1 MPHTIAPRLTLVLE
15 RIGGELAEQ
24 AEAVRGLHALAEGR
38 PSDETLVSAQTID
51 TSSQHLA
58 ELGALMRCL
67 AASAGETEAPLPCFE
82 AMTLSGL
89 RARVLGEAE
98 EQAESG
104 EVDFF

>member
-58 ELGALMRCL
+58 ELGALLRCL
-67 AASAGETEAPLPCFE
+67 AAAASEVEAPAACFE

-89 RARVLGEAE
+89 RARILGQAE